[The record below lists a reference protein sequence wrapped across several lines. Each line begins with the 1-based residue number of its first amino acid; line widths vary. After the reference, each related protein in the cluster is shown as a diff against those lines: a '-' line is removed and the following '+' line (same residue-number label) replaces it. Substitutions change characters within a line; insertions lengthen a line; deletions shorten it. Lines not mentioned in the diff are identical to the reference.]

1 MDDRM
6 LKARLTADAPAAQDA
21 LFTLG
26 VMRAIEQRRFRRD
39 VILAGGLALLAAALL
54 FALAPMLDA
63 VLHQAV
69 LPLGNGALLV
79 VLVAV
84 TLALPQLSRSEL

>member
-1 MDDRM
+1 MDDNM
-6 LKARLTADAPAAQDA
+6 LKAQLTADAPAAHDA
-21 LFTLG
+21 AFTLG

-39 VILAGGLALLAAALL
+39 VTMAGALALLAAMLL
-54 FALAPMLDA
+54 FALAPVLEA

-79 VLVAV
+79 VLIAV
-84 TLALPQLSRSEL
+84 TLALPQLSRN